1 MKNFRILLVLAFAM
15 LVSGCFDRG
24 SRNPDSECG
33 MKANGQQVVGYNGQ
47 ICADNS
53 EYQGVYMVFP
63 ETIVNIL
70 NVTDEAKEGIQ
81 KLFKENKALAYFG
94 ERFSG
99 IVKILQ
105 THVSDVAI
113 WMIVIY
119 LCYSVMQT
127 LFELSRMTIQHLD
140 KSQERFSLGILG
152 WNYVKFACVLLFIV
166 PIGYDA
172 NNVYGRY
179 AIGTP
184 FKIGQENLAFTQ
196 SVIISDIQQGR
207 VESTPLTES
216 ARAYSSVNWVSW
228 SLNNMMIKGKVRDNR
243 TAKLEYHDAIM
254 VGGKYVLPV
263 EHSASQEYI
272 FRSNNKIELKR
283 YSIKDEAQKQVK
295 VRNLLSYSG
304 KVTFNEDNISS
315 RDANNLIASSP
326 TTYLSTQPSEITGKA
341 KAMIAGMVSVHGE
354 DIMKN
359 PEAVNR
365 AVIAGVVASMPPLVE
380 TYMIREQTAVAEIT
394 RLVEE
399 LFCTQT
405 PLNPE
410 TKYNNNRFITNVAAG
425 KFFEPNMVNKC
436 IGQNGDKYIPY
447 GQRDYTV
454 VESELNQK
462 YKELVTRGYE
472 YHVSIVGQT
481 KDITINDDTAEYC
494 KKARTG
500 GLRGAI
506 LYTDKCVYA
515 NTMQADYTDYITN
528 SFIAESVGYDHYID
542 TETRVNDDWY
552 KYSPAMN
559 DDFDPIVERLF
570 RTIPVKV
577 SQGQVS
583 QEAYLR
589 GMADSYDESAAGMD
603 SIVNMFTSPVEAFK
617 GYLGIDKAKPD
628 PMKVKQGIQKMFV
641 KGVSL
646 GTTMFMGG
654 TIASGVDN
662 ALEMNK
668 DKSKK
673 TSPGYSGKG
682 TGKMG
687 MLAKGFV
694 KLVSAMQTPG
704 LIIGIASV
712 VGLLFFALPKI
723 VFIFIAFSYTV
734 HAIYLFI
741 NSALII
747 VKLARLDDKGNFAH
761 HFNKLYNNVM
771 YLMLTPVIIISLYYM
786 VMVFE
791 GEVIA
796 YTAMQL
802 MKIQTHNLME
812 SIAFV
817 CTFVVTIGVMT
828 QAVLATAL
836 ISYSTLLKEMF
847 GEDQNPSPAQH
858 ALTTA
863 MFIVKWSLPFV
874 GLLVNLF
881 TQRKR

>member
-1 MKNFRILLVLAFAM
+1 MKKFRLFILLAFAL
-15 LVSGCFDRG
+15 LVSGCDRG

-47 ICADNS
+47 ICSDNS
-53 EYQGVYMVFP
+53 EYQALYMVMP
-63 ETIVNIL
+63 QTAIDML
-70 NVTDEAKEGIQ
+70 NATDEAKEGIQ
-81 KLFKENKALAYFG
+81 KLYKENKALSYFG

-99 IVKILQ
+99 MVKILQ
-105 THVSDVAI
+105 THVSDLAI

-140 KSQERFSLGILG
+140 KSQERFSLAILG
-152 WNYVKFACVLLFIV
+152 WNYVKFAFVLFFII
-166 PIGYDA
+166 PIGYDG
-172 NNVYGRY
+172 NNMYGRY
-179 AIGTP
+179 ATGSP

-196 SVIISDIQQGR
+196 SVAISDIQQGR
-207 VESTPLTES
+207 VESNPLSES
-216 ARAYSSVNWVSW
+216 ARVYSSVNWVSW
-228 SLNNMMIKGKVRDNR
+228 SLNNMMIKGSLRDSR
-243 TAKLEYHDAIM
+243 TAKIEYHEPIM
-254 VGGKYVLPV
+254 VNGKYKLPV
-263 EHSASQEYI
+263 EHDASMEYI
-272 FRSNNKIELKR
+272 FRSKDKIELKR
-283 YSIKDEAQKQVK
+283 YTVVNEAKQSSN
-295 VRNLLSYSG
+295 VRNQLSYSG
-304 KVTFNEDNISS
+304 KVTFNNANLSS
-315 RDANNLIASSP
+315 RDADSLIASSP
-326 TTYLSTQPSEITGKA
+326 DTYLSSQPSDIPAKA
-341 KAMIAGMVSVHGE
+341 KAMIAGMVSVHGD

-359 PEAVNR
+359 PDAVNR
-365 AVIAGVVASMPPLVE
+365 AVIAAVVASMPPLVE
-380 TYMIREQTAVAEIT
+380 TYMRREQPAVAEIR
-394 RLVEE
+394 RLIEE

-405 PLNPE
+405 PINPD
-410 TKYNNNRFITNVAAG
+410 TKFNNARFINSVMAG
-425 KFFEPNMVNKC
+425 KLFEKDLINRCV
-436 IGQNGDKYIPY
+436 GQIGDKYISY
-447 GQRDYTV
+447 GQRDYAV
-454 VESELNQK
+454 VEAELNKK
-462 YKELVTRGYE
+462 YAAIVSKGYE
-472 YHVSIVGQT
+472 YLVSIVSAT
-481 KDITINDDTAEYC
+481 KNITINADTAEYC

-506 LYTDKCVYA
+506 LYTDKCIYE
-515 NTMQADYTDYITN
+515 NTLQADYTDYITN
-528 SFIAESVGYDHYID
+528 SFIAESVGYDHYVD
-542 TETRVNDDWY
+542 TESRSNIDWFRS
-552 KYSPAMN
+552 SPEFN
-559 DDFDPIVERLF
+559 NDFDPIVEKLF
-570 RTIPVKV
+570 RTVPVKV

-589 GMADSYDESAAGMD
+589 GMADSYDETASGMD

-617 GYLGIDKAKPD
+617 GFLGIDKAKPD

-654 TIASGVDN
+654 TIATGVDN
-662 ALEMNK
+662 VMEMNK

-673 TSPGYSGKG
+673 NEVGYSGKG

-704 LIIGIASV
+704 VIIGLASV